1 MSSELSKLR
10 ERLTRLERWRHR
22 VDDVL
27 ALLPESIDPL
37 TWKGLDYL
45 DKAILQLLLTTNKP
59 YSTSEMAHKIRNV
72 HRTKVWR
79 HMKRIQRLSKKLKG
93 DFIVVFDP
101 SSKKWSLNTEE
112 FTFKQLESMNSG

>member
-1 MSSELSKLR
+1 MSSELAKLK

-22 VDDVL
+22 IDDVL

-45 DKAILQLLLTTNKP
+45 DKEILQLLLMTNKA
-59 YSTSEMAHKIRNV
+59 YSTSEMASKIHKV

-79 HMKRIQRLSKKLKG
+79 RMKRIQRVSKKLKG

-112 FTFKQLESMNSG
+112 FTFKQLEST